1 MRRTS
6 ESVSII
12 VPTHNR
18 AHLLQR
24 AIQSVLAQTHTN
36 WELIIVDDASR
47 DATPALLDSL
57 KGGRIRAVRHDT
69 ARGPAGAR
77 NAGILAAG
85 ATEFIAFLDDD
96 DEWMPEKL
104 ERQLALFRNSPV
116 PLAAVGCGLTL
127 HEDGKEPLLRLPT
140 FRGMVFEDL
149 LARRARGY
157 AAPLILVRR
166 DPQRP
171 DILFDPDLPCLEDA
185 EFGMRV
191 AQRGP
196 FDFVAEPLV
205 RVYRDDGGP
214 HQWEPEKAIAG
225 YRRMS
230 AKYAHELA
238 ARPAVRSYYQV
249 CMAFDLAR
257 LGRFAESRQQL
268 TSALAGTTH
277 PVRVMAW
284 MAAITAMGAFG
295 ARVCAR
301 IAPIA
306 PPARAETS
314 TPQSARAA

>member
-1 MRRTS
+1 MTRS
-6 ESVSII
+6 PESVSII

-24 AIQSVLAQTHTN
+24 AVQSVVAQTHTN
-36 WELIIVDDASR
+36 WELIIVDDASK
-47 DATPALLDSL
+47 DGTPAVIDRL
-57 KGGRIRAVRHDT
+57 KGGRIRALRNET

-77 NAGILAAG
+77 NAGILAAA
-85 ATEFIAFLDDD
+85 ATDFIAFLDDD
-96 DEWMPEKL
+96 DEWMPQKL
-104 ERQLALFRNSPV
+104 ERQLALFRSSPE
-116 PLAAVGCGLTL
+116 PLSAVGCGLML
-127 HEDGKEPLLRLPT
+127 HDEGKEPVLRLPT
-140 FRGMVFEDL
+140 FSGMVFEDL

-185 EFGMRV
+185 EFSMRV

-196 FDFVAEPLV
+196 LDFVPEPLV

-214 HQWEPEKAIAG
+214 HQWNSEKAIVG
-225 YRRMS
+225 YQRMS
-230 AKYAHELA
+230 AKYGRELA

-268 TSALAGTTH
+268 RAALAGSAH
-277 PVRVMAW
+277 PMRVRVW
-284 MAAITAMGAFG
+284 MAAVATMGGFG
-295 ARVCAR
+295 ARACAR
-301 IAPIA
+301 VIPIA

-314 TPQSARAA
+314 ATLSARAA